1 MKRFLALAVVVG
13 SLAGCSALD
22 RIANIGEPP
31 ALSPIR
37 NPQSVPG
44 YQPTNLPM
52 PAPVVAERMANSLW
66 RPGARAFLGDQR
78 ATRVG
83 DILTVIIDIDE
94 RGRLQNETRRG
105 RTSAET
111 NNLTS
116 LFGLQGAIERALP
129 GRNSLPSIVDL
140 ESNVDNRGT
149 GRVDRQERI
158 NLRLAAL
165 ITQVLPNGNLVLNG
179 RQETRIN
186 FELRELQLQG
196 VIRPTDISNQNTIR
210 YDQIAEAR
218 VSYGGRGQITDVQQP
233 RYGSQV
239 LDIILPF

>member
-1 MKRFLALAVVVG
+1 MKRLVLLALSA
-13 SLAGCSALD
+13 SLLAGCSAID
-22 RIANIGEPP
+22 RLATIGEPP
-31 ALSPIR
+31 PLSPIQ
-37 NPQSVPG
+37 NPQAQPG

-52 PAPVVAERMANSLW
+52 PPPQVAEKMPNSLW

-78 ATRVG
+78 ASRVG

-94 RGRLQNETRRG
+94 RGRLQNDTRRG
-105 RTSAET
+105 RTNAET

-116 LFGLQGAIERALP
+116 LFGFQGAIERALP
-129 GRNSLPSIVDL
+129 GRNSLPTIVDL
-140 ESNVDNRGT
+140 ESQLDNRGT

-165 ITQVLPNGNLVLNG
+165 ITQVLPNGNLVLHG
-179 RQETRIN
+179 RQETRLN

-233 RYGSQV
+233 RYGSQL
-239 LDIILPF
+239 LDILLPF